1 MSKFLALLMVC
12 VFAVA
17 LAGCAT
23 GNGYYDPVRSA
34 GAGALGAATTG
45 AAVGSIIGAATGN
58 PGTGAGIGA
67 ATGAI
72 VGAVGGY
79 LYALNRNSQLSSVP
93 AAAQTYNFAPSR
105 ANMVQIDQVYAS
117 PGSVHRGQSVSLHM
131 AYTIMT
137 PGNAPASVTLYHE
150 VRRGNKLIGQTFQT
164 QVTNYNGSYS
174 DQVAFSVPRKAR
186 RGKYTVV
193 NRVVSSAGTAEKIS
207 HFTVM

>member
-34 GAGALGAATTG
+34 GAGALGGATTG

-67 ATGAI
+67 GTGAI

-105 ANMVQIDQVYAS
+105 ANMPADQPRFPYEIR
-117 PGSVHRGQSVSLHM
+117 PPMRHGRPDFSL
-131 AYTIMT
+131 
-137 PGNAPASVTLYHE
+137 L
-150 VRRGNKLIGQTFQT
+150 QTGK
-164 QVTNYNGSYS
+164 QVGY
-174 DQVAFSVPRKAR
+174 
-186 RGKYTVV
+186 GKMP
-193 NRVVSSAGTAEKIS
+193 I
-207 HFTVM
+207 